1 MRRLSE
7 LPGETV
13 FEKLRALKAMRL
25 KEIEQERTDMTVK
38 VDPDIARHFDGQTY
52 KVNNIL
58 RAWMEAQTET
68 QHS

>member
-38 VDPDIARHFDGQTY
+38 VDPDIARHFDGRAY